1 MSQQPDD
8 AFEREIAA
16 LTVLGGVHHRRDTI
30 LWLMMGIFPMIMST
44 TVINVAIPDIKA
56 YFNATH
62 LEVQVLSSA
71 FLASMTVAL
80 LLSGGVIGKLGVRRT
95 FRALIGGFIL
105 TSLIGALLPP
115 EGLVWL
121 AVIRVAQGFL
131 TGTAQAVAMLV
142 IISNFPAVLRGRA
155 ISLYG
160 LGITMSPILGP
171 FVGGVLTS
179 WTGWQSIFVFSLPLC
194 AWSWLKA
201 LNRMPLGAPAD
212 LPCTVRWLPAL
223 WLSAF
228 VAGIVGAF
236 LLWLRQP
243 LWSGCCALVAALG
256 LMLFCMD
263 QLRHRQQQILNFS
276 LLRLPGV
283 FAACVISFAY
293 GFGLF
298 GTTYLLPVYLQDLG
312 DWASWEAGVALLP
325 SGVVL
330 GLMLYVG
337 GVMTDRYSMRWTL
350 LIGLVTFIISN
361 TAFLGFFNPV
371 HLNWFIAITIL
382 GRVGLGLTIPS
393 LNAGATQVA
402 PEQYASTATVMVNF
416 FRSLGG
422 SVGVGTVGLLL
433 EFGARPDKASS
444 LAKILSYQSAF
455 FALTLSFLPALLAWF
470 WMRPA
475 RLQASFPVRF
485 NKGTNS

>member
-1 MSQQPDD
+1 MSQAPDD
-8 AFEREIAA
+8 PFGREIAA
-16 LTVLGGVHHRRDTI
+16 LTQGGGVHHRRDTI

-80 LLSGGVIGKLGVRRT
+80 LLSAGVIGKLGVRRT
-95 FRALIGGFIL
+95 FRALISGFML
-105 TSLIGALLPP
+105 TSLIGALLPS
-115 EGLVWL
+115 EALVGL

-142 IISNFPAVLRGRA
+142 IISNFPAALRGRA

-179 WTGWQSIFVFSLPLC
+179 WIGWQSIFVFSLPLC
-194 AWSWLKA
+194 ALSWFKA
-201 LNRMPLGAPAD
+201 TVRLPAGAPVD
-212 LPCTVRWLPAL
+212 LPRTVRWLPAL

-228 VAGIVGAF
+228 VAGLAGAF

-243 LWSGCCALVAALG
+243 LWGGCFALLAALG
-256 LMLFCMD
+256 LVLFCMD
-263 QLRHRQQQILNFS
+263 QIKHRQQQVLNFS

-283 FAACVISFAY
+283 FAASVISFAY

-312 DWASWEAGVALLP
+312 GWESWQAGVALLP
-325 SGVVL
+325 GGVML
-330 GLMLYVG
+330 GVMLYVG
-337 GVMTDRYSMRWTL
+337 GMMTDRYSMRWTL
-350 LIGLVTFIISN
+350 LIGLLGFTMSN
-361 TAFLGFFNPV
+361 AAFLGFFHPI
-371 HLNWFIAITIL
+371 HLGWFVAVTIL

-393 LNAGATQVA
+393 LNAGVTQVA
-402 PEQYASTATVMVNF
+402 PEQYASTSTVIVNF
-416 FRSLGG
+416 FRSMGG
-422 SVGVGTVGLLL
+422 SIGVGAVGLLL
-433 EFGARPDKASS
+433 ESGARPDMAQD

-455 FALTLSFLPALLAWF
+455 LALTLSFLPALLAWF
-470 WMRPA
+470 WMLPP
-475 RLQASFPVRF
+475 RLGKSS
-485 NKGTNS
+485 TH

>member
-1 MSQQPDD
+1 MSQPTEDLF
-8 AFEREIAA
+8 AREIAT
-16 LTVLGGVHHRRDTI
+16 LTTAGGFNHRRDTI

-80 LLSGGVIGKLGVRRT
+80 LLSGGVIGKLGVRRA
-95 FRALIGGFIL
+95 FRALIGGFML
-105 TSLIGALLPP
+105 TSLIAALLPP
-115 EGLVWL
+115 GGLVWL
-121 AVIRVAQGFL
+121 ALIRVVQGFL

-142 IISNFPAVLRGRA
+142 IISNFPATLRGRA

-179 WTGWQSIFVFSLPLC
+179 WIGWQSIFVFSLPLC
-194 AWSWLKA
+194 AWSWLQA
-201 LNRMPLGAPAD
+201 SNRMPEGAPVD
-212 LPCTVRWLPAL
+212 LPRTVRWLPAL
-223 WLSAF
+223 WLCAF
-228 VAGIVGAF
+228 VTGLTGVF
-236 LLWLRQP
+236 LVWFKQP
-243 LWSGCCALVAALG
+243 LWGGCFALVAALG
-256 LMLFCMD
+256 LLFFCMD
-263 QLRHRQQQILNFS
+263 QLKHRQQQVLNFS

-283 FAACVISFAY
+283 FAASVISFAY

-312 DWASWEAGVALLP
+312 GWASWEAGVALLP
-325 SGVVL
+325 GGVML

-337 GVMTDRYSMRWTL
+337 GMMTDRYSMRWTL
-350 LIGLVTFIISN
+350 LIGLVTFIVSN
-361 TAFLGFFNPV
+361 AAFLAYFYPT
-371 HLNWFIAITIL
+371 HLGWFVAITIL

-393 LNAGATQVA
+393 LNAGVTQVA
-402 PEQYASTATVMVNF
+402 PEQYASTVTVMVNF

-422 SVGVGTVGLLL
+422 SIGVGTVGLLL
-433 EFGARPDKASS
+433 EFGARPDKNLS
-444 LAKILSYQSAF
+444 LAKIPSYQSAF
-455 FALTLSFLPALLAWF
+455 LALTLSFLPALLAWF
-470 WMRPA
+470 WMRSA
-475 RLQASFPVRF
+475 RMNVSSA
-485 NKGTNS
+485 N